1 MAPLSALPMTKDDE
15 KRLRDLA
22 NGIVRGI
29 EEAAVV
35 LERLGFTS
43 QDYIELSETRAF
55 RTMLAQA
62 QSEWEG
68 ASNTHKRIRLKA
80 AVNIEEALPHFFLA
94 MTDAK
99 EPLSSKV
106 KAFEVVSRV
115 AGLGNPEPGN
125 TGAGQFFKLEINLG
139 GGIAPLV
146 LANGAENLTI
156 EHETLEKMRVFEASP
171 LDVRG
176 RETSLQEMRVFEA
189 SPLDRSIYTQSRL
202 FDAVPLEDL

>member
-1 MAPLSALPMTKDDE
+1 MTPLSAGLMTKDDE
-15 KRLRDLA
+15 KRLRELA

-29 EEAAVV
+29 EEPAVV

-43 QDYIELSETRAF
+43 QDYIDLTETRAF

-68 ASNTHKRIRLKA
+68 ASNTHKRIKLKA
-80 AVNIEEALPHFFLA
+80 AVNIEEALPHFFQA

-115 AGLGNPEPGN
+115 AGLGNPEPVN
-125 TGAGQFFKLEINLG
+125 AGAGQFFKLEINLG
-139 GGIAPLV
+139 GGVAPMV
-146 LANGAENLTI
+146 LESGTKNVTI
-156 EHETLEKMRVFEASP
+156 EHEYGEAVGS
-171 LDVRG
+171 LG
-176 RETSLQEMRVFEA
+176 RAV
-189 SPLDRSIYTQSRL
+189 DRYSQSKL
-202 FDAVPLEDL
+202 FDALPLEEL